1 MARSRWRITLLRN
14 FGRIWKE
21 QANYYSRTNF
31 EVDSSRVLRVS
42 ISVQSLGSSVCKS
55 HFAFSA
61 FTGVFFY
68 HCSKAEIDNNNLQ
81 QTNDQYTV
89 RHQIQHT
96 NDKYTVRHQMVAVN
110 DDVCRMRLSGQ
121 TAAMTTTTT
130 TMTTTTTTTMTTTT
144 MRTENP

>member
-1 MARSRWRITLLRN
+1 MVESGRNRQTTTVARTSKLILVVYYVFLYPSSRSVRLSVSHTLL
-14 FGRIWKE
+14 F
-21 QANYYSRTNF
+21 QH
-31 EVDSSRVLRVS
+31 LRV
-42 ISVQSLGSSVCKS
+42 
-55 HFAFSA
+55 F
-61 FTGVFFY
+61 FFY